1 MLKGWVWLK
10 ALGIV
15 EVKSLI
21 GAIQAAATMLKSAD
35 VELVYIDLVG
45 SGIVAA
51 IIKGDVAAVKAAVE
65 NGEESAG
72 RLAEIISTNVIAR
85 PHDEVSKIL

>member
-1 MLKGWVWLK
+1 MK

-21 GAIQAAATMLKSAD
+21 GAIQAADTMLKSAD
-35 VELVYIDLVG
+35 VELVDIDLVG

-65 NGEESAG
+65 NGEKSAG

>member
-1 MLKGWVWLK
+1 MK

-21 GAIQAAATMLKSAD
+21 GAIEAADAMLKSAD
-35 VELVYIDLVG
+35 VDLVDINFVG
-45 SGIVAA
+45 SGIVSA
-51 IIKGDVAAVKAAVE
+51 IVQGDVAAVSAAVYA
-65 NGEESAG
+65 GEESAK
-72 RLAEIISTNVIAR
+72 RIAEIISTNVIAR

>member
-1 MLKGWVWLK
+1 LK

-21 GAIQAAATMLKSAD
+21 GAIQAADTMLKSAD
-35 VELVYIDLVG
+35 VELVDIDLVG

>member
-1 MLKGWVWLK
+1 MK

-21 GAIQAAATMLKSAD
+21 GAIQAADAMLKSAD
-35 VELVYIDLVG
+35 VELVDIDLVG

-65 NGEESAG
+65 NGEESASK
-72 RLAEIISTNVIAR
+72 LAEIISTNVIAR

>member
-1 MLKGWVWLK
+1 MK

-21 GAIQAAATMLKSAD
+21 GAIQAADTMLKSAD
-35 VELVYIDLVG
+35 VELVDIDLVG

-65 NGEESAG
+65 NGEESAS

>member
-1 MLKGWVWLK
+1 MK

-21 GAIQAAATMLKSAD
+21 GAIQAADTMLKSAD
-35 VELVYIDLVG
+35 VELVDIDLVG

-72 RLAEIISTNVIAR
+72 RLAEIISANVIAR

>member
-1 MLKGWVWLK
+1 MK

-21 GAIQAAATMLKSAD
+21 GAIQAADTMLKSAD
-35 VELVYIDLVG
+35 VELVDIDLVG

>member
-1 MLKGWVWLK
+1 MKNLN

-15 EVKSLI
+15 EVKSMI
-21 GAIQAAATMLKSAD
+21 GAIVAADTMLKSAD
-35 VELVYIDLVG
+35 VDLIDINLVG

-51 IIKGDVAAVKAAVE
+51 IVRGDVAAVQAAVE
-65 NGEESAG
+65 NGKESASKV
-72 RLAEIISTNVIAR
+72 AEIISTNVIAR

>member
-1 MLKGWVWLK
+1 MK

-15 EVKSLI
+15 EVKSMI
-21 GAIQAAATMLKSAD
+21 GAIQAADTMLKSAD
-35 VELVYIDLVG
+35 VDLVDINLVG

-51 IIKGDVAAVKAAVE
+51 IVRGDVAAVKAAVE
-65 NGEESAG
+65 NGEESAAKI
-72 RLAEIISTNVIAR
+72 AEIISTNVIAR

>member
-1 MLKGWVWLK
+1 MK

-21 GAIQAAATMLKSAD
+21 GAIQAADTMLKSAD
-35 VELVYIDLVG
+35 VALVDIDLVG

>member
-1 MLKGWVWLK
+1 LK

-21 GAIQAAATMLKSAD
+21 GAIQAADTMLKSAD
-35 VELVYIDLVG
+35 VELVDIDLVG

-51 IIKGDVAAVKAAVE
+51 IVRGDVSAVNAAVE
-65 NGEESAG
+65 NSKDSASKI
-72 RLAEIISTNVIAR
+72 AEIISTNVIAR

>member
-1 MLKGWVWLK
+1 MK

-21 GAIQAAATMLKSAD
+21 GAIQAADTMLKSAD
-35 VELVYIDLVG
+35 VELVDIDLVG

-65 NGEESAG
+65 NGEESAE

>member
-1 MLKGWVWLK
+1 VKNLK

-15 EVKSLI
+15 EVKSMI
-21 GAIQAAATMLKSAD
+21 GAIQAADTMLKSAD
-35 VELVYIDLVG
+35 VELVDINLVG

-51 IIKGDVAAVKAAVE
+51 IVRGDVAAVQAAVE
-65 NGEESAG
+65 NGQESA
-72 RLAEIISTNVIAR
+72 RKIAEIISTNVIAR

>member
-1 MLKGWVWLK
+1 MKQAIGM
-10 ALGIV
+10 I
-15 EVKSLI
+15 EVKSMI
-21 GAIQAAATMLKSAD
+21 AAIQAADTMVKSAD
-35 VELVYIDLVG
+35 VKLVDIELVG

-51 IIKGDVAAVKAAVE
+51 IVTGDVAAVQAAVD
-65 NGEESAG
+65 NGVETAG

>member
-1 MLKGWVWLK
+1 M
-10 ALGIV
+10 
-15 EVKSLI
+15 KSLI
-21 GAIQAAATMLKSAD
+21 GAIQAADTMLKSAD
-35 VELVYIDLVG
+35 VELVDIDLVG

-65 NGEESAG
+65 NGEESAS

>member
-1 MLKGWVWLK
+1 MK

-15 EVKSLI
+15 EVKSMI
-21 GAIQAAATMLKSAD
+21 GAIQAADTMLKSAD
-35 VELVYIDLVG
+35 VELVDINLVG

-51 IIKGDVAAVKAAVE
+51 IVRGDVAAVQAAVE
-65 NGEESAG
+65 NGEESA
-72 RLAEIISTNVIAR
+72 RKIAEIISTNVIAR

>member
-1 MLKGWVWLK
+1 MKS
-10 ALGIV
+10 LGIV

-21 GAIQAAATMLKSAD
+21 GAIQAADTMLKSAD
-35 VELVYIDLVG
+35 VELVDIDLVG